1 MRGVSPLRGRVLAVY
16 LFLCAVWGSTWL
28 FIKLGV
34 RDVPPLRL
42 AGYRMGLAC
51 LMVLPFALRRRHR
64 DVTRGEATQVAWNG
78 LLQIGLAYACVFIA
92 AQWIDSGLS
101 ALFFATFPI
110 WVGLFAHFMLPGE
123 PLTRRA
129 VFAAV
134 LGLAGVAIIE
144 APAVARA
151 FDARFGA
158 IAAGGAL
165 MLVSALASAY
175 SNTLVKKHLGKV
187 SPIFN
192 IWGQTLVGSAFLLAG
207 AALFERDTPS
217 RWTPTSSGA
226 LIYLALFGTALTFA
240 GLFWLIP
247 RVPVAVIGTIP
258 LVDTLLAMLLGAV
271 VLGERITGQ
280 IVAGGTLI
288 LTGVFLAASKGRSP
302 ASG

>member
-1 MRGVSPLRGRVLAVY
+1 MRRVNPLRGRTLALYV
-16 LFLCAVWGSTWL
+16 FLCAIWGSTWL

-42 AGYRMGLAC
+42 AGYRMALAC
-51 LMVLPFALRRRHR
+51 LMVLPFALRHSQRN
-64 DVTRGEATQVAWNG
+64 VTRREAIQIAWNG

-92 AQWIDSGLS
+92 AQWVDSGLS

-123 PLTRRA
+123 PLTPRTL
-129 VFAAV
+129 VAAA
-134 LGLAGVAIIE
+134 LGLAGVAVIE

-151 FDARFGA
+151 FDDRFAA

-165 MLVSALASAY
+165 VLVSALASAY

-187 SPIFN
+187 SPVFN

-207 AALFERDTPS
+207 ASLFERGIPS
-217 RWTPTSSGA
+217 RWTPTSVGA
-226 LIYLALFGTALTFA
+226 LVYLALFGTALTFA

-258 LVDTLLAMLLGAV
+258 LVDTLIAMLLGAL
-271 VLGERITGQ
+271 VLGERITAQ
-280 IVAGGTLI
+280 IVVGGVLI
-288 LTGVFLAASKGRSP
+288 LAGVFLAASRAP
-302 ASG
+302 APA

>member
-1 MRGVSPLRGRVLAVY
+1 MRRVNPLRGRTLALYV
-16 LFLCAVWGSTWL
+16 FLCAVWGSTWL

-42 AGYRMGLAC
+42 AGYRMALAC
-51 LMVLPFALRRRHR
+51 LMVLPFALRRSQRQ
-64 DVTRGEATQVAWNG
+64 VTRREAMQVAWNG

-123 PLTRRA
+123 PLTPRTL
-129 VFAAV
+129 VAAA
-134 LGLAGVAIIE
+134 LGLAGVAVIE

-151 FDARFGA
+151 FDDRFGA

-165 MLVSALASAY
+165 VLVSALASAY
-175 SNTLVKKHLGKV
+175 SNTLVKKHLGNV
-187 SPIFN
+187 SPVFN
-192 IWGQTLVGSAFLLAG
+192 IWGQTLVGSAFLMTG
-207 AALFERDTPS
+207 ASLFERGIPS
-217 RWTPTSSGA
+217 RWTPTSVGA
-226 LIYLALFGTALTFA
+226 LVYLALFGTALTFA

-258 LVDTLLAMLLGAV
+258 LVDTLIAMLLGAL
-271 VLGERITGQ
+271 VLGERITAQ
-280 IVAGGTLI
+280 IVVGGVLI
-288 LTGVFLAASKGRSP
+288 LAGVFLAASRAP
-302 ASG
+302 APAR

>member
-1 MRGVSPLRGRVLAVY
+1 MRRVDPLRGRTLALYV
-16 LFLCAVWGSTWL
+16 FLCAVWGSTWL

-42 AGYRMGLAC
+42 AGYRMALAC
-51 LMVLPFALRRRHR
+51 LMVLPFALWRSQRN
-64 DVTRGEATQVAWNG
+64 VTRREAMQIAWNG

-123 PLTRRA
+123 PLTPRTL
-129 VFAAV
+129 VAAA
-134 LGLAGVAIIE
+134 LGLAGVAVIE
-144 APAVARA
+144 APALARA

-175 SNTLVKKHLGKV
+175 SNTLVKKHLGNV

-207 AALFERDTPS
+207 AALFERGIPA
-217 RWTPTSSGA
+217 RWTPTSVGA
-226 LIYLALFGTALTFA
+226 LVYLALFGTALTFA

-258 LVDTLLAMLLGAV
+258 LVDTLIAMLLGAL

-280 IVAGGTLI
+280 IAAGGVLI
-288 LTGVFLAASKGRSP
+288 LAGVFLAASRAP
-302 ASG
+302 APAR

>member
-1 MRGVSPLRGRVLAVY
+1 MNPLRGRTLALYV
-16 LFLCAVWGSTWL
+16 FLCAVWGSTWL
-28 FIKLGV
+28 FIKIGV

-42 AGYRMGLAC
+42 AGYRMALAC
-51 LMVLPFALRRRHR
+51 LMVLPFALRRRQR
-64 DVTRGEATQVAWNG
+64 NVTRHEAIQIAWNG
-78 LLQIGLAYACVFIA
+78 LLQIGLTYACVFIA

-123 PLTRRA
+123 PLTPRTL
-129 VFAAV
+129 VAAA
-134 LGLAGVAIIE
+134 LGLAGVAVIE

-165 MLVSALASAY
+165 MLVAALASAY
-175 SNTLVKKHLGKV
+175 SNTLVKKHLGNV
-187 SPIFN
+187 SPVFN

-207 AALFERDTPS
+207 AALFERGIPS
-217 RWTPTSSGA
+217 RWTPTSVGA
-226 LIYLALFGTALTFA
+226 LVYLALFGTALTFA

-258 LVDTLLAMLLGAV
+258 LVDTVIAVLLGAL
-271 VLGERITGQ
+271 VLGERITAQ
-280 IVAGGTLI
+280 IAVGGGLI
-288 LTGVFLAASKGRSP
+288 LAGVLLATTSRAP
-302 ASG
+302 ARPR

>member
-1 MRGVSPLRGRVLAVY
+1 
-16 LFLCAVWGSTWL
+16 
-28 FIKLGV
+28 
-34 RDVPPLRL
+34 
-42 AGYRMGLAC
+42 MGLAC
-51 LMVLPFALRRRHR
+51 LMVLPFALRRRDR
-64 DVTRGEATQVAWNG
+64 GSVTRAEATQIAWNG
-78 LLQIGLAYACVFIA
+78 LLQIGIAYACVFVA

-110 WVGLFAHFMLPGE
+110 WVGVFAHFLLPGE

-129 VFAAV
+129 VLAAA
-134 LGLAGVAIIE
+134 LGLAGVGIIE

-158 IAAGGAL
+158 IAAGGGL

-175 SNTLVKKHLGKV
+175 SNTLVKKHLGRV

-192 IWGQTLVGSAFLLAG
+192 IWGQTLVGSVFLLAG
-207 AALFERDTPS
+207 ALLFERGTPS
-217 RWTPTSSGA
+217 RWTPTSAGA

-271 VLGERITGQ
+271 VLGERITGPV
-280 IVAGGTLI
+280 VAGGVLI
-288 LTGVFLAASKGRSP
+288 LAGVFLAASREP
-302 ASG
+302 ARAAP